1 MITLAVVLTPVAS
14 AQALAAL
21 CALDGVF
28 VDVVPTERG
37 AVVVRAVEVGGSSGS
52 SDAAGEPAEAQP
64 AEAEP
69 AEAEWDISELVDD
82 AIPAEAAEL
91 AARISLLTRQGVVL
105 VTAALTE
112 DGALDAGLSG
122 QITARRYVGGD
133 AAEDVPAGLVIAG
146 ADDVVEDLLLGRR
159 GVADIPGHVSSAD
172 AARTRRNR
180 WLGKGNRGRRP

>member
-28 VDVVPTERG
+28 VDVVPTQRG
-37 AVVVRAVEVGGSSGS
+37 AVVVRAVEVGGSSG
-52 SDAAGEPAEAQP
+52 
-64 AEAEP
+64 AEAETEGETTEP
-69 AEAEWDISELVDD
+69 DWDISELMDD
-82 AIPAEAAEL
+82 AVPAKAAEL

-112 DGALDAGLSG
+112 DGALESGLSG
-122 QITARRYVGGD
+122 QITARRYVGGE

>member
-1 MITLAVVLTPVAS
+1 MSSTCVFGLTSPKACRHSRSSHTGKITSALIPIWAS
-14 AQALAAL
+14 
-21 CALDGVF
+21 
-28 VDVVPTERG
+28 
-37 AVVVRAVEVGGSSGS
+37 
-52 SDAAGEPAEAQP
+52 QP